1 MAGKANWPTGAELGA
16 YLQTLGVE
24 TPPGS
29 PSLTDRMEAEVQRW
43 ESETGWN
50 PFLAESAAS
59 VQTLV
64 PSGMVWQDLN
74 GGYVS
79 VDAVRWAGRTL
90 TPGEDYWLEPSGAPA
105 HGRPYTWLQWGIPV
119 QGRAPIEVEGR
130 RGYGVTIPM
139 DAWLAVLDRAAAR
152 VLISEQAQPGAWRE
166 VRQGSVTLKRGDA
179 ATLSDFLQERGEAAV
194 QRYRRVRV

>member
-16 YLQTLGVE
+16 YLQTLGVD
-24 TPPGS
+24 TPPGT
-29 PSLTDRMEAEVQRW
+29 PSLADRMEAEVQRW
-43 ESETGWN
+43 ESETGWK
-50 PFLAESAAS
+50 PFLAETAAS

-74 GGYVS
+74 GGYIS

-105 HGRPYTWLQWGIPV
+105 HERPYTWLQWGIPV

-130 RGYGVTIPM
+130 RGYAETIPL
-139 DAWLAVLDRAAAR
+139 DAWMAVLDRAAAR
-152 VLISEQAQPGAWRE
+152 VLVSERHQSGTWQE

-179 ATLSDFLQERGEAAV
+179 ATLADFLQERGEAAV